1 MKKIIKNA
9 DFKNNEIIS
18 NTTNI
23 KGGTTTGATS
33 VNWVITDNING
44 RTNGGGTGVDISNV
58 IEDNVMV

>member
-1 MKKIIKNA
+1 MKKMIKNA

-23 KGGTTTGATS
+23 KGGATTGATS
-33 VNWVITDNING
+33 VNFTITDNIIG
-44 RTNGGGTGVDISNV
+44 RTNGGGTGTDISNV